1 MLATISCLCDACVG
15 NLVFMS
21 RALNMHH
28 YPHDPISRLLLPSLE
43 CVNVSDAVS
52 SKGIVPIGT
61 PTVMACDASDRLQ
74 IPRVEA
80 RLSTFLTRFE
90 AQQQLAEAKGIL
102 EGHQKAHQELKGS
115 PCMAAA
121 LQLTL
126 AMGNF
131 LNWGTRLGQGAGF
144 RLRNLPK
151 LQVGTGCFFFSP
163 FVIIADCSWKH
174 TVTSIIRFMEHTA

>member
-1 MLATISCLCDACVG
+1 MCPMQC
-15 NLVFMS
+15 
-21 RALNMHH
+21 HH
-28 YPHDPISRLLLPSLE
+28 KPG
-43 CVNVSDAVS
+43 AVS
-52 SKGIVPIGT
+52 REYLDKHIEPKLRLHD
-61 PTVMACDASDRLQ
+61 CLQ

-151 LQVGTGCFFFSP
+151 LQVCTGYFS
-163 FVIIADCSWKH
+163 FLFNHCKLCSE
-174 TVTSIIRFMEHTA
+174 T

>member
-1 MLATISCLCDACVG
+1 MQV
-15 NLVFMS
+15 
-21 RALNMHH
+21 
-28 YPHDPISRLLLPSLE
+28 
-43 CVNVSDAVS
+43 
-52 SKGIVPIGT
+52 
-61 PTVMACDASDRLQ
+61 
-74 IPRVEA
+74 PRVEA

-90 AQQQLAEAKGIL
+90 AKQQLAEAKGIL
-102 EGHQKAHQELKGS
+102 EGHRQAHQELKGS

-151 LQVGTGCFFFSP
+151 LQVCVCKAERMHVVCASLCLCMCTCMCRECYF
-163 FVIIADCSWKH
+163 
-174 TVTSIIRFMEHTA
+174 

>member
-1 MLATISCLCDACVG
+1 V
-15 NLVFMS
+15 
-21 RALNMHH
+21 
-28 YPHDPISRLLLPSLE
+28 
-43 CVNVSDAVS
+43 
-52 SKGIVPIGT
+52 
-61 PTVMACDASDRLQ
+61 SDRLQ

-115 PCMAAA
+115 PCMTAA

-151 LQVGTGCFFFSP
+151 LQVGTGCLSF
-163 FVIIADCSWKH
+163 
-174 TVTSIIRFMEHTA
+174 

>member
-1 MLATISCLCDACVG
+1 M
-15 NLVFMS
+15 
-21 RALNMHH
+21 
-28 YPHDPISRLLLPSLE
+28 
-43 CVNVSDAVS
+43 
-52 SKGIVPIGT
+52 
-61 PTVMACDASDRLQ
+61 Q

-80 RLSTFLTRFE
+80 RLTTFLARFE

-102 EGHQKAHQELKGS
+102 EGHLRAHQEMKGS

-121 LQLTL
+121 LELTL

-151 LQVGTGCFFFSP
+151 LQVCISTRM
-163 FVIIADCSWKH
+163 H
-174 TVTSIIRFMEHTA
+174 

>member
-1 MLATISCLCDACVG
+1 MDTQ
-15 NLVFMS
+15 
-21 RALNMHH
+21 
-28 YPHDPISRLLLPSLE
+28 
-43 CVNVSDAVS
+43 
-52 SKGIVPIGT
+52 
-61 PTVMACDASDRLQ
+61 TVLACDTSDHLQ
-74 IPRVEA
+74 ISRVEA

-151 LQVGTGCFFFSP
+151 LQVGTGWLSFGSP
-163 FVIIADCSWKH
+163 SLQ
-174 TVTSIIRFMEHTA
+174 TVLGSMKVASTIGCI

>member
-1 MLATISCLCDACVG
+1 MCLMQCHQKPGV
-15 NLVFMS
+15 VS
-21 RALNMHH
+21 R
-28 YPHDPISRLLLPSLE
+28 
-43 CVNVSDAVS
+43 V
-52 SKGIVPIGT
+52 VPVKHIGT
-61 PTVMACDASDRLQ
+61 PIVMACDISDRLQ

-151 LQVGTGCFFFSP
+151 LQVGTG
-163 FVIIADCSWKH
+163 
-174 TVTSIIRFMEHTA
+174 

>member
-1 MLATISCLCDACVG
+1 MICFAA
-15 NLVFMS
+15 
-21 RALNMHH
+21 
-28 YPHDPISRLLLPSLE
+28 
-43 CVNVSDAVS
+43 
-52 SKGIVPIGT
+52 
-61 PTVMACDASDRLQ
+61 LQ

-90 AQQQLAEAKGIL
+90 AQQQLAEANGIL

-121 LQLTL
+121 LELTL

-151 LQVGTGCFFFSP
+151 LQVM
-163 FVIIADCSWKH
+163 VADGGAFTQPAFCLLAKESY
-174 TVTSIIRFMEHTA
+174 SR

>member
-1 MLATISCLCDACVG
+1 MGC
-15 NLVFMS
+15 
-21 RALNMHH
+21 R
-28 YPHDPISRLLLPSLE
+28 
-43 CVNVSDAVS
+43 SD
-52 SKGIVPIGT
+52 
-61 PTVMACDASDRLQ
+61 CLQ

-90 AQQQLAEAKGIL
+90 AKQQLAEAKGVL

-151 LQVGTGCFFFSP
+151 LQVGAGCFFILFE
-163 FVIIADCSWKH
+163 IIASC
-174 TVTSIIRFMEHTA
+174 A